1 MDNYKNKYI
10 FYKTKYLHL
19 KSLIGGGNEGFK
31 NEDMVKDFTKEDMQN
46 YLTENLSKQLNNP
59 KLYIKYILSKIY
71 KIKIIDNRGFIN
83 ELNNKINSNV
93 KKLNEVEFSNN
104 HNFINKLIV
113 EIEEELLKKNKDFM
127 LKLKENINK

>member
-19 KSLIGGGNEGFK
+19 KSLIGGGNEGFT
-31 NEDMVKDFTKEDMQN
+31 VKDMLN
-46 YLTENLSKQLNNP
+46 YLNNNLSKELKNP

-71 KIKIIDNRGFIN
+71 KIKIIDNRGFIIK
-83 ELNNKINSNV
+83 LNNQINSNV

-113 EIEEELLKKNKDFM
+113 EIEDELREKNKEFIR
-127 LKLKENINK
+127 KLIKNNDILNNDILNN